1 MWNPFKKREDAPLPP
16 SDEAEA
22 QAIAE
27 AAMTEALLA
36 EIVRVRDDTLGDD
49 TLGQD
54 LRPMQRLIREATF
67 ILPLHEPPRPAQGGQ
82 ILRYMTLEND
92 EIIVAF
98 TDAARRREFFG
109 AENPLGGDQ
118 MAVTYVSGR
127 TLCDMAQR
135 AGLRK
140 IILNPNSA
148 ILFALHPLVYGAI
161 AHGLAIGHIAD
172 EEFHSEEIGVGH
184 CVAGPPSDEMSANFR
199 AVLSEFG
206 ATGAF
211 WCALFAPPDEMRF
224 AVGVEVAAER
234 FEALSNQLVQN
245 WIGKWPLPTP
255 LHVLTMGEA
264 KNATRDEAI
273 RQTLSKFSKSV
284 YRECV

>member
-1 MWNPFKKREDAPLPP
+1 MWNPFKKREDAPPSP
-16 SDEAEA
+16 SDEAQA

-27 AAMTEALLA
+27 AAMTQALLD
-36 EIVRVRDDTLGDD
+36 EIVRVRDD

-67 ILPLHEPPRPAQGGQ
+67 ILPLHEPPRPTDGGQ

-98 TDAARRREFFG
+98 TDPPRLREFFG
-109 AENPLGGDQ
+109 PENPLGGDQ
-118 MAVTYVSGR
+118 MAVTYVSGQ

-140 IILNPNSA
+140 IILNPNSD

-161 AHGLAIGHIAD
+161 AHGLAIAHIVD

-184 CVAGPPSDEMSANFR
+184 CVAGPPSEEMLATFR
-199 AVLSEFG
+199 PILSEFG
-206 ATGAF
+206 ASEAF
-211 WCALFAPPDEMRF
+211 WFALFAPPDEMRF
-224 AVGVEVAAER
+224 AIGVEVAPEQ
-234 FEALSNQLVQN
+234 FEALSNQLMQS

-255 LHVLTMGEA
+255 LHVVALGEA
-264 KNATRDEAI
+264 KNATRDAAI
-273 RQTLSKFSKSV
+273 RQTLSIFSK
-284 YRECV
+284 EKP